1 MPLKVVKRMKLLA
14 FFHSFW
20 DCLQQ
25 LGRPRREDTEKAP
38 QEEMPLMQT
47 PAQQRIALVAQEDA
61 FVAQLMEVMEK
72 QMSNNTLTV
81 EELVHD
87 MQMGRTVFFV
97 TLKEKTGVSPVQ
109 FIREMRLQRAVE
121 LLKDPRYNITE
132 VTYKV
137 GMNDSRYFAKCFKS
151 TYGMTPTEYK
161 HAVLRD
167 E

>member
-1 MPLKVVKRMKLLA
+1 MKLLT

-20 DCLQQ
+20 DRLQQ
-25 LGRPRREDTEKAP
+25 LGHPRRKDTEKAP
-38 QEEMPLMQT
+38 QEEMLLMQT

-151 TYGMTPTEYK
+151 TYGVTPSEYRK
-161 HAVLRD
+161 SILDKNGKKKGNKA
-167 E
+167 

>member
-1 MPLKVVKRMKLLA
+1 MKLLT

-20 DCLQQ
+20 DRLQQ
-25 LGRPRREDTEKAP
+25 LGHSRRKDPEKAP
-38 QEEMPLMQT
+38 HEEMPLVQT

-87 MQMGRTVFFV
+87 MQIGRTVFFV

-161 HAVLRD
+161 HTVLKD